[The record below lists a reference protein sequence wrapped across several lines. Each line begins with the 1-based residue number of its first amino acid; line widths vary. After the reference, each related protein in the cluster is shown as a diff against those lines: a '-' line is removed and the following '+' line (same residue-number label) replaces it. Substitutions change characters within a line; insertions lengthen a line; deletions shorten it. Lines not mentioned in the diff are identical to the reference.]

1 MGIPSYFSYI
11 IKNYKDIIKKFTND
25 FKVKA
30 LYMDCNSIIYDII
43 RSTEVSDRISKQ
55 DYEKKIINLVC
66 EKIKSYCSLIN
77 PQQTLYIAFDGIAPV
92 AKLQQQRTRRYKNKF
107 MELYNEKN
115 EKKNNKHE
123 NKDKEENKKTFSW
136 DKAAITPGTGF
147 MNNLNKM
154 VKDYFKVYK
163 KDNLKIIVDT
173 SDYCGEGEHKIFEY
187 IRNNENNH
195 KQGNTVIYGL
205 DADLIMLTINH
216 LSICKN
222 CYLFRETPE
231 FIKSIDKSLDPN
243 CLYVMDIPLFKN
255 TLLDYLNDGK
265 ENLSIQENNVI
276 YDYIFICFMLG
287 NDFLPHFPALNIR
300 SHGLDIVLECYKN
313 VIAKKGKNL
322 TDGKKI
328 IWKNVR
334 DFIYQLSTSEEEY
347 IKNEHKSRDKLERMI
362 NNNKENCE
370 DILNFPL
377 TNREIEKY
385 INPYE
390 RYWQKRYYTMCFH
403 EEMDEKKIKECCF
416 NYLQG
421 LEWTFKYYTKTCVDW
436 SWKYNYHYPPLLQ
449 DLYKYVPYFEE
460 DLIIEKKK
468 QPITNYAQLCYVLPK
483 QSLHLIPKNLE
494 TMMLNNYKE
503 NYTNLSF
510 LWPYCRYFWESHIE
524 LPDIDINQLQ
534 QNINNY
540 CN

>member
-265 ENLSIQENNVI
+265 ENLSIQEK
-276 YDYIFICFMLG
+276 F
-287 NDFLPHFPALNIR
+287 
-300 SHGLDIVLECYKN
+300 
-313 VIAKKGKNL
+313 
-322 TDGKKI
+322 
-328 IWKNVR
+328 
-334 DFIYQLSTSEEEY
+334 
-347 IKNEHKSRDKLERMI
+347 
-362 NNNKENCE
+362 
-370 DILNFPL
+370 
-377 TNREIEKY
+377 
-385 INPYE
+385 
-390 RYWQKRYYTMCFH
+390 
-403 EEMDEKKIKECCF
+403 
-416 NYLQG
+416 
-421 LEWTFKYYTKTCVDW
+421 
-436 SWKYNYHYPPLLQ
+436 
-449 DLYKYVPYFEE
+449 
-460 DLIIEKKK
+460 
-468 QPITNYAQLCYVLPK
+468 
-483 QSLHLIPKNLE
+483 
-494 TMMLNNYKE
+494 
-503 NYTNLSF
+503 
-510 LWPYCRYFWESHIE
+510 
-524 LPDIDINQLQ
+524 
-534 QNINNY
+534 
-540 CN
+540 